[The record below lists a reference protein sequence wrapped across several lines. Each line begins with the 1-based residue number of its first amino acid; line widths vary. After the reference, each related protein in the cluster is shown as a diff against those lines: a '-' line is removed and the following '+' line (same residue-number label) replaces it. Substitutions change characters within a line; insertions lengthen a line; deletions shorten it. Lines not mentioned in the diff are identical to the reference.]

1 MRNIVKLVP
10 ILFLV
15 SFFILEDL
23 KAQRTSRRSQT
34 DTTSVT
40 TPSRTSTS
48 GRRSTDDSGSS
59 SARTGSSGRTTR
71 NNDATSGRTTR
82 AGSGRDAGA
91 AKTSSDISSNAYG
104 PYIFYSDLTDAHTV
118 VSNACSWSKF
128 QTPTSPY
135 KLHKRARGYGS
146 LNSSKTSCSG
156 RTKKGRSQT
165 KTSGFYILVEDNLTA
180 AGYEISSGNVFTE
193 IEAAASATVS
203 GCMDSSADNY
213 NSAATEDDGSCTY
226 PAAVTVV
233 SGCMDASADNYNSTA
248 TEDDG
253 SCTYPV
259 AVTVVSGCMD
269 ASADNYDSA
278 ATEDDGSCSFTFCDN
293 PSASNYGQNASG
305 VNIFSNF
312 WQYRENWSGVHV
324 SVVSEGCIYKGCMD
338 NAADNYDYAAT
349 EDDGSCIY
357 NGCTDS
363 RATNYDASANQ
374 DDGSCVGIGGCTDS
388 RATNY
393 DATAQVDDGSCTL
406 PSGCMNTA
414 ATNYDASAT
423 VDDGSC
429 SFTFCDN
436 PSASNY
442 GQNAS
447 GVNIFSNFWQYR
459 ENWSGVHVSV
469 VSEGCIY
476 KGCMDNAADNYDYAA
491 TEDDGSC
498 IYDD

>member
-71 NNDATSGRTTR
+71 NNDATSGRTMR
-82 AGSGRDAGA
+82 AGRTSDSNNAVGRDAGA

-180 AGYEISSGNVFTE
+180 ARHCICTAAVILGSSGV
-193 IEAAASATVS
+193 IIIS
-203 GCMDSSADNY
+203 
-213 NSAATEDDGSCTY
+213 
-226 PAAVTVV
+226 
-233 SGCMDASADNYNSTA
+233 
-248 TEDDG
+248 
-253 SCTYPV
+253 
-259 AVTVVSGCMD
+259 
-269 ASADNYDSA
+269 
-278 ATEDDGSCSFTFCDN
+278 
-293 PSASNYGQNASG
+293 
-305 VNIFSNF
+305 
-312 WQYRENWSGVHV
+312 
-324 SVVSEGCIYKGCMD
+324 
-338 NAADNYDYAAT
+338 
-349 EDDGSCIY
+349 
-357 NGCTDS
+357 
-363 RATNYDASANQ
+363 
-374 DDGSCVGIGGCTDS
+374 
-388 RATNY
+388 
-393 DATAQVDDGSCTL
+393 
-406 PSGCMNTA
+406 
-414 ATNYDASAT
+414 
-423 VDDGSC
+423 
-429 SFTFCDN
+429 
-436 PSASNY
+436 
-442 GQNAS
+442 
-447 GVNIFSNFWQYR
+447 
-459 ENWSGVHVSV
+459 
-469 VSEGCIY
+469 
-476 KGCMDNAADNYDYAA
+476 
-491 TEDDGSC
+491 
-498 IYDD
+498 